1 MAPKDPTLTATFTRR
16 GKAFSRESDAKPSR
30 VGIETFTRKAVFPTS
45 VDKIEGKIMR
55 TEHIELSSDLK
66 TLTRTVRPVG
76 QREPNIF
83 VFERQ

>member
-1 MAPKDPTLTATFTRR
+1 M
-16 GKAFSRESDAKPSR
+16 
-30 VGIETFTRKAVFPTS
+30 FPTS

-55 TEHIELSSDLK
+55 TEHLELSSDLK